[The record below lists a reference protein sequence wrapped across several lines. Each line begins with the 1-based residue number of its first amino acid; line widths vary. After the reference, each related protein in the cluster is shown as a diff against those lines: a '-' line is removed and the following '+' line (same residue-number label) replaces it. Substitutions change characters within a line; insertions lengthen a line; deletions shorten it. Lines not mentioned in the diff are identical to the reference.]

1 MFSIKE
7 CKNRME
13 YFLEELLGVDPSR
26 IGLKE
31 LTLSGK
37 LNYTEILNRGV
48 KDKVKKK

>member
-1 MFSIKE
+1 
-7 CKNRME
+7 ME